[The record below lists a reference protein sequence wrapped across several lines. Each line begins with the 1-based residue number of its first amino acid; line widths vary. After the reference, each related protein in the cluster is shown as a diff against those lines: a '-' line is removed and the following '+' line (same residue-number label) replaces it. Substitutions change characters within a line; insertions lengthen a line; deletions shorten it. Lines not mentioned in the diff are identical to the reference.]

1 MPYYIGVDTSNYTT
15 SVAVYNSKNKTI
27 VQSKKLLPVKENE
40 LGLRQSDA
48 VFFHTK
54 QISDLFDQ
62 VFKNNIPLN
71 EIKAVSASTRPRSKE
86 GSYMPCFLVG
96 NTIADILSSV
106 LNIPKYEFSHQDGHI
121 IAALYSARKLYM
133 IENDFIAFHFSGG
146 TTECV
151 YVKKDKE
158 NIINAEIISQSLD
171 LKAGQAID
179 RVGNMLNL
187 NFPAGKELDK
197 LSLISEKS
205 YKIKPTFKGENPCI
219 SGLENKCKKMFEE
232 NNLPQDIA
240 KYALQYIISVAE
252 TMLINARKTYGD
264 IPVILSGGVMSNTLM
279 QKKMTEYKDVYVAKP
294 EFSSDNAVGTAILGA
309 IKNGE
314 IIS

>member
-15 SVAVYNSKNKTI
+15 SVAVFNSENNRV

-54 QISDLFDQ
+54 QISDLFDD
-62 VFKNNIPLN
+62 VFKNNKIPLN

-106 LNIPKYEFSHQDGHI
+106 LNVPKYEFSHQDGHI
-121 IAALYSARKLYM
+121 VAALFSAGKLCLLK
-133 IENDFIAFHFSGG
+133 NDFIAFHFSGG

-158 NIINAEIISQSLD
+158 NIISAEIISQSLD

-179 RVGNMLNL
+179 RVGNMLSL

-197 LSLISEKS
+197 LSLLSNKT

-219 SGLENKCKKMFEE
+219 SGLENKCKKMFDEQ
-232 NNLPQDIA
+232 NLPQDIA

-252 TMLINARKTYGD
+252 TMLINAREKYGD

-279 QKKMTEYKDVYVAKP
+279 QQKMTEYKDVFVAKP

-314 IIS
+314 I